1 MGCVNNPQYDSK
13 GVVIIHDL
21 PNDYDNLNFCSK
33 ATSKQFDYGTC
44 TSNHNNN
51 LSFSLS
57 SDLNVQTQKTICNI
71 LPSLGLLNEIN
82 KARTNPLSF
91 ITKIQKLKKYIVMKN
106 NKTFL
111 YLYNNP
117 HLSINLDQGISSFDN
132 CIEFLMQISKQ
143 TPPLKPLIMKE
154 ELKIPFPL
162 NTPDICVNKDYLQK
176 VLLSKTEENCGKLSI
191 VDFHY
196 DICVGDVGISA
207 LMQIIDDTGSNYQ
220 RRKNIFNSKTK
231 YVGISEGIISQ
242 NMFCYYLLFAE

>member
-21 PNDYDNLNFCSK
+21 PNDYDNFNFCSK

-51 LSFSLS
+51 FSFSLS

-143 TPPLKPLIMKE
+143 TLSRASYHCSREKE
-154 ELKIPFPL
+154 HR
-162 NTPDICVNKDYLQK
+162 TP
-176 VLLSKTEENCGKLSI
+176 
-191 VDFHY
+191 
-196 DICVGDVGISA
+196 
-207 LMQIIDDTGSNYQ
+207 
-220 RRKNIFNSKTK
+220 
-231 YVGISEGIISQ
+231 
-242 NMFCYYLLFAE
+242 